1 MSNTRISIS
10 MAHMTPQIVEKVEET
25 IGRGRIF
32 NQGTDDRLFAEF
44 YRRDLAGLAVIN
56 LNLIHGVKAE
66 IMERYA

>member
-1 MSNTRISIS
+1 MNSTRISIS
-10 MAHMTPQIVEKVEET
+10 INHMSPQIVEKVEDT

-32 NQGTDDRLFAEF
+32 NQGTDSRLFAEF
-44 YRRDLAGLAVIN
+44 YRRDLADLAVIN